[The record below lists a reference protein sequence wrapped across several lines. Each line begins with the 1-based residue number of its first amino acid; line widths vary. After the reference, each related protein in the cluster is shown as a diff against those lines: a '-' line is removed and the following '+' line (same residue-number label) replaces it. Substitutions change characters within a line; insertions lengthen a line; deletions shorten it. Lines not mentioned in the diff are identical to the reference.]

1 MKFILTIITL
11 SGLLVTTTA
20 LAKDPTWFACQDVK
34 SITGIENGPHPYL
47 KVGLLKDTD
56 DKTYLLIKGQIET
69 SSSGYSYTFQL
80 NELDAGTQK
89 ATLTLIAPDIGLAAI
104 DKLSI
109 NEKIEYH
116 HTIKRLNI
124 RFEKPFNWGPDSVTC
139 DLG

>member
-1 MKFILTIITL
+1 MRFILTAL
-11 SGLLVTTTA
+11 ALGGLLVTTTA
-20 LAKDPTWFACQDVK
+20 LAKEPTWFACQ
-34 SITGIENGPHPYL
+34 SIESVTGISDQHPYL
-47 KVGLLKDTD
+47 KVGLLKGAD
-56 DKTYLLIKGQIET
+56 DKTYLRVKGQIET
-69 SSSGYSYTFQL
+69 SSSGYHYDFQL
-80 NELDAGTQK
+80 NDRTQGVQE
-89 ATLTLIAPDIGLAAI
+89 ATLTLIAPEVGLAVI